1 SPSGRTTMLCS
12 ASTTTTRA
20 AQAPG
25 RSKPGWRCCGHTC
38 GAPSRHCA
46 QRPQARM
53 NGAVT
58 RSPTAKPATSSPT
71 SATTP
76 ANSWPGM
83 CGSCTE
89 SSCPCQACQSLR
101 HTPVACTAITA
112 PRGGHEGSGTST
124 IAGADPKASKRTARI
139 AGSIAGSSDQ
149 SADGL
154 LVGGVHRVAGEAERV
169 VQPGRAGEGLGVD
182 LELGARVPGLRGG
195 GEGAGDDGA
204 GESPAAGLGAGAHQG
219 DVQHARL

>member
-1 SPSGRTTMLCS
+1 PSSSP
-12 ASTTTTRA
+12 TR
-20 AQAPG
+20 
-25 RSKPGWRCCGHTC
+25 RS
-38 GAPSRHCA
+38 SDL
-46 QRPQARM
+46 
-53 NGAVT
+53 

-139 AGSIAGSSDQ
+139 AGSSDQ

-204 GESPAAGLGAGAHQG
+204 GESPAA
-219 DVQHARL
+219 